1 MWMRMTRE
9 SSLWLWLKWR
19 QRKARVTCEQLE
31 ESMSRV
37 ECTGVVACAGSRSTG
52 ESRTRTRRRMCD
64 GDGCLWTW
72 RRMEWTGL
80 GRGRGGLAG

>member
-37 ECTGVVACAGSRSTG
+37 ECTGAVACAGSRSTG
-52 ESRTRTRRRMCD
+52 ESRTRTRRRRCD

-72 RRMEWTGL
+72 RRMESTGL
-80 GRGRGGLAG
+80 ERGRGGLAG